1 MSHERVFKTRHF
13 ARWMR
18 KTELLDDMLCNA
30 IAEMTAGLIDADL
43 GHNVIKKRIAGRD
56 LS

>member
-1 MSHERVFKTRHF
+1 MNNERVFKTRHF

-30 IAEMTAGLIDADL
+30 VEYIGPRRRPRR
-43 GHNVIKKRIAGRD
+43 N